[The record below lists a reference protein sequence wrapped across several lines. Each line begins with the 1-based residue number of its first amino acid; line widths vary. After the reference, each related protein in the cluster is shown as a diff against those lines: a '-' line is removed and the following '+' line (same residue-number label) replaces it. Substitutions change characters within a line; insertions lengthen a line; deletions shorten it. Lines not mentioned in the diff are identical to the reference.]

1 VNVRNVRHQAVE
13 INMTIMRA
21 SSRISRMTGMI
32 TFAIA
37 ASCLSLPFAGTLFGQ
52 GMNRPQQYPPQTQTP
67 ATGEPGEPSL
77 STPAMNTM
85 SDAEFAEHAA
95 EGGAAEVKLGQLA
108 QEKGSND
115 AVKDFGKMMVN
126 DHTEAGQQLKTI
138 AAQQNLKLPD
148 ELNKHDQGVYNKI
161 SKLSGEAFDRAYA
174 KEMVND
180 HRKDIDDFQQEASG
194 GQNQPIKNFAAQT
207 LPTLQKHLKSAR
219 EMQRTVS
226 RSGGSKG
233 GY

>member
-1 VNVRNVRHQAVE
+1 
-13 INMTIMRA
+13 MTIMR
-21 SSRISRMTGMI
+21 ISTRVFRMIGVI
-32 TFAIA
+32 SFAIG
-37 ASCLSLPFAGTLFGQ
+37 ASGLSLLFAGTVFGQ
-52 GMNRPQQYPPQTQTP
+52 GNMNRPQYPQTQSPT
-67 ATGEPGEPSL
+67 TGEPGQPDMP
-77 STPAMNTM
+77 TPTINPM
-85 SDAEFAEHAA
+85 SDADFAKQAA

-108 QEKGSND
+108 REKGSND

-126 DHTEAGQQLKTI
+126 DHTEAGEQLKSI

-148 ELNKHDQGVYNKI
+148 EVNKHDQGVYNKL

-174 KEMVND
+174 KEMVSN
-180 HRKDIDDFQQEASG
+180 HRKDIDEFQQEERG
-194 GQNQPIKNFAAQT
+194 GQNQPIKDFATQT

>member
-1 VNVRNVRHQAVE
+1 MIE
-13 INMTIMRA
+13 T
-21 SSRISRMTGMI
+21 I
-32 TFAIA
+32 TFAIGVGG
-37 ASCLSLPFAGTLFGQ
+37 LSLLFAGTVFGQ
-52 GMNRPQQYPPQTQTP
+52 GMNRPQYPQTPNPT
-67 ATGEPGEPSL
+67 TGEPGQPGQPGVP
-77 STPAMNTM
+77 TPTINPM
-85 SDAEFAEHAA
+85 SDADFAKEAA

-126 DHTEAGQQLKTI
+126 DHTEAGEQLKSI

-148 ELNKHDQGVYNKI
+148 ELNKHDQGVYNKL

-194 GQNQPIKNFAAQT
+194 GQIQPIKDFANQT

>member
-1 VNVRNVRHQAVE
+1 
-13 INMTIMRA
+13 
-21 SSRISRMTGMI
+21 MI
-32 TFAIA
+32 AFAIG
-37 ASCLSLPFAGTLFGQ
+37 ASGLSLLFAGTVFGQ
-52 GMNRPQQYPPQTQTP
+52 GQGNMNRPQYPQTQNPT
-67 ATGEPGEPSL
+67 TGEPGQPGQPGEP
-77 STPAMNTM
+77 TPTINPM
-85 SDAEFAEHAA
+85 SDAEFAKEAA

-126 DHTEAGQQLKTI
+126 DHSEAGEQLKSI

-148 ELNKHDQGVYNKI
+148 ELNKHDQGVYNKL

-194 GQNQPIKNFAAQT
+194 GQIQPLKDFATQT
-207 LPTLQKHLKSAR
+207 LPTLQMHLKSAR

-233 GY
+233 Y

>member
-1 VNVRNVRHQAVE
+1 
-13 INMTIMRA
+13 MKIMRT
-21 SSRISRMTGMI
+21 SSRIFRTIGVI
-32 TFAIA
+32 TFAIG
-37 ASCLSLPFAGTLFGQ
+37 ASGLSLLFPGTVFGQ
-52 GMNRPQQYPPQTQTP
+52 GNMNRPQYPQTQP
-67 ATGEPGEPSL
+67 PITGEPGQPGQPGEP
-77 STPAMNTM
+77 TPTINPM
-85 SDAEFAEHAA
+85 SDADFAKQAA

-126 DHTEAGQQLKTI
+126 DHTEAGEQLKSI
-138 AAQQNLKLPD
+138 AAQQNIKLPD
-148 ELNKHDQGVYNKI
+148 ELNKHDQGVYNKL

-180 HRKDIDDFQQEASG
+180 HRKDIDDFQQEASS
-194 GQNQPIKNFAAQT
+194 GQIQPIKDFANQT

-226 RSGGSKG
+226 HSGGSKG

>member
-1 VNVRNVRHQAVE
+1 
-13 INMTIMRA
+13 MRLETM
-21 SSRISRMTGMI
+21 RRI
-32 TFAIA
+32 TFMVA
-37 ASCLSLPFAGTLFGQ
+37 AGGLSLFLAGTLYGQ
-52 GMNRPQQYPPQTQTP
+52 GNMNHPQYPPQTQTP
-67 ATGEPGEPSL
+67 ATGEPGEPGL

-85 SDAEFAEHAA
+85 SDAEFATEAA

-108 QEKGSND
+108 QEKGSSD

-126 DHTEAGQQLKTI
+126 DHTEAGEQLKSI
-138 AAQQNLKLPD
+138 AAQQNLKVPD
-148 ELNKHDQGVYNKI
+148 ELNKHDQGIYNKL

-180 HRKDIDDFQQEASG
+180 HRKDIDDFQREASG
-194 GQNQPIKNFAAQT
+194 GQNEPIKNFAAQT

-226 RSGGSKG
+226 RSSGSKG

>member
-1 VNVRNVRHQAVE
+1 MRLGTMTKMTFSVAV
-13 INMTIMRA
+13 
-21 SSRISRMTGMI
+21 GGV
-32 TFAIA
+32 
-37 ASCLSLPFAGTLFGQ
+37 SLLFAGAVFGQ
-52 GMNRPQQYPPQTQTP
+52 GNMNRPQYPQTQSPT
-67 ATGEPGEPSL
+67 TSEPGQPGQPGL
-77 STPAMNTM
+77 STPTINPM
-85 SDAEFAEHAA
+85 SDADFAKQAA
-95 EGGAAEVKLGQLA
+95 EGGTAEVKLGQLA
-108 QEKGSND
+108 EEKGSND

-126 DHTEAGQQLKTI
+126 DHTEAGEQLKSI

-148 ELNKHDQGVYNKI
+148 EMNKHDQGVYNKL

-194 GQNQPIKNFAAQT
+194 GQIQPIKDFANQT

>member
-1 VNVRNVRHQAVE
+1 M
-13 INMTIMRA
+13 ITMRTN
-21 SSRISRMTGMI
+21 SRILRIIGTI
-32 TFAIA
+32 TFAVV
-37 ASCLSLPFAGTLFGQ
+37 ASGLSLLFAGTLFGQ
-52 GMNRPQQYPPQTQTP
+52 DMNRPQQYPPQTQTP
-67 ATGEPGEPSL
+67 ATGEPGEPGL

-85 SDAEFAEHAA
+85 SDAEFAEDAA

-108 QEKGSND
+108 QEKSSND

-138 AAQQNLKLPD
+138 AAQQNLKLPS
-148 ELNKHDQGVYNKI
+148 ELNKHDQGVYNKL

-194 GQNQPIKNFAAQT
+194 GQNQPIKTFATQT
-207 LPTLQKHLKSAR
+207 LPTLQKHLKDAR
-219 EMQRTVS
+219 EMQRAVS

>member
-1 VNVRNVRHQAVE
+1 
-13 INMTIMRA
+13 M
-21 SSRISRMTGMI
+21 RISTRIFRTIGSI
-32 TFAIA
+32 TFAIG
-37 ASCLSLPFAGTLFGQ
+37 ASSLSLLLAGTVFGQ
-52 GMNRPQQYPPQTQTP
+52 GNMNRQQYPQTQSPT
-67 ATGEPGEPSL
+67 TGEPGQPGQPGMP
-77 STPAMNTM
+77 TPTINPM
-85 SDAEFAEHAA
+85 SDADFAKQAA

-108 QEKGSND
+108 QEKGSNE
-115 AVKDFGKMMVN
+115 AVKDFAKMMVN
-126 DHTEAGQQLKTI
+126 DHTETGEQLKSI

-148 ELNKHDQGVYNKI
+148 ELNKHDQGVYNKL

-180 HRKDIDDFQQEASG
+180 HRKDIDDFQQEASR
-194 GQNQPIKNFAAQT
+194 GQIQPIKDFANQT